1 METGKPE
8 KPVERESVP
17 MAAVDARSIVPVGDE
32 IGGIVVYVGGRPAYY
47 VLNGEW
53 FSAVCAPQACV
64 AGNALSG
71 EAGAEG
77 GPSRATGIVSTS

>member
-1 METGKPE
+1 MRDNIPI
-8 KPVERESVP
+8 
-17 MAAVDARSIVPVGDE
+17 AAVDARTLVPVRDE
-32 IGGIVVYVGGRPAYY
+32 AGGVVIYVGGRAAYY